1 MARASQAEPALNG
14 NTMGYG
20 MTTLRRG
27 VFGAACFGLGVVAS
41 IAVGQTGY
49 PPLQMLVSASE
60 SALGQKLEYPAGTP
74 QITAA
79 IVTLEPGAST
89 GWHHH
94 DVPLFAMIL
103 DGELTLD
110 DKTGTNRRYVK
121 DESFIE
127 AFRSSHNGTNT
138 GDTPV
143 RILAVFAGSDAQKNT
158 LMDE

>member
-1 MARASQAEPALNG
+1 MK
-14 NTMGYG
+14 
-20 MTTLRRG
+20 TLRRG
-27 VFGAACFGLGVVAS
+27 AFGAACFGLGAVAS
-41 IAVGQTGY
+41 IAVAQTGY
-49 PPLQMLVSASE
+49 PPLQVLVSASE
-60 SALGQKLEYPAGTP
+60 TALGQKFAYPAGMP

-110 DKTGTNRRYVK
+110 DATGTNRRYVK
-121 DESFIE
+121 DDSFIE
-127 AFRSSHNGTNT
+127 AFRTPHNGTNT
-138 GDTPV
+138 GDAPV

-158 LMDE
+158 MIDE